1 MDSSDLSPAAF
12 TPKSTAHPETTAIVS
27 SRVDRKMLTF
37 PEKLMDVIDCGI
49 FKDAITWT
57 PDGKAFCIISK
68 LFVDKVL
75 NGHFQGS
82 RFGSFKRKLFRYGFR
97 KRSCSPG
104 RSTILVYQ
112 HDLFLRGK
120 PELLEFIT
128 GGKQRESDAKTGKL
142 AFSSTLQVPKSSV
155 DLSQD
160 EASAFRFSD
169 RSSQI
174 VPQLSHSGHQVQ
186 LAQMCHLRRLMEL
199 QHLCN
204 SPSSTAQINSAGT
217 VDCKPQK
224 VLSHIFSECA
234 YPVLKPA
241 PTVSSVI
248 TSPAADC
255 DLLSVRDHILSQLN
269 YKRQLDLYRQLVTA
283 LPAYQ
288 VCGTQQGHSNAS
300 ASIAE
305 PQPFLPQIKPPYSLN
320 HPTSQDNIL
329 PWGMLIKSGGPL
341 PN

>member
-1 MDSSDLSPAAF
+1 MESSNLSPAAL
-12 TPKSTAHPETTAIVS
+12 TPKSTAHPETTAFVS

-49 FKDAITWT
+49 FKDAIAWT
-57 PDGKAFCIISK
+57 PDGKAFCIIPK
-68 LFVDKVL
+68 VFVDKVL

-97 KRSCSPG
+97 KRSCSPC
-104 RSTILVYQ
+104 RSKILVYQ

-128 GGKQRESDAKTGKL
+128 GGKQRESDANTGKL
-142 AFSSTLQVPKSSV
+142 AFSSALQVPKSSV

-160 EASAFRFSD
+160 EASVFRFSD
-169 RSSQI
+169 RRSQI
-174 VPQLSHSGHQVQ
+174 VSQLSHNLHQVQ
-186 LAQMCHLRRLMEL
+186 HAQMCHLRQLMEL
-199 QHLCN
+199 QHVCN
-204 SPSSTAQINSAGT
+204 SSTSTTPINSAGT
-217 VDCKPQK
+217 VDGKPHK
-224 VLSHIFSECA
+224 VMSHIFSECA
-234 YPVLKPA
+234 SPILKP
-241 PTVSSVI
+241 TRMVSSVI

-255 DLLSVRDHILSQLN
+255 DLLSVHDHILSQLN

-288 VCGTQQGHSNAS
+288 ACSIQLSHSNAS

-305 PQPFLPQIKPPYSLN
+305 PQLFLPQIKTSYSLN

-329 PWGMLIKSGGPL
+329 PWGMLIKSGSPF